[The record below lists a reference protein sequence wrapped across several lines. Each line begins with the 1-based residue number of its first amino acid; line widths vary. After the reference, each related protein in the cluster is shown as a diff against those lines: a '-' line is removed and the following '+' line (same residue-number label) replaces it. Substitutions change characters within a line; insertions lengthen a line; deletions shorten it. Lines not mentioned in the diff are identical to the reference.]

1 MNEIELT
8 PKQIVAELDKYIVGQ
23 GEAKK
28 SVAIALRN
36 RWRRKR
42 LSEDM
47 QNEIIPKNILLIGP
61 TGVGKT
67 EIARRLARLVGAPFI
82 KVEATKY
89 TEVGYV
95 GRDVEQIIRDLVAN
109 AIRMVQEQE
118 SQRYERKAEE
128 EANKRILQV
137 LWPKKKSVTDKVPN
151 PMDVFFSSGDE
162 GEEKEEPKQLEEP
175 MSGRRQQMLDDIRQ
189 HKMDDREIEVEV
201 AEQERTIQ
209 GILTG
214 NSTEELT
221 NNFQEMLGSILPKK
235 KKMKKMTI
243 AKARE
248 VFKEEELEKCLDM
261 DVIVDKAIEAT
272 EEAGIVFI
280 DEFDKI
286 AEKGRSNGPDVSR
299 EGVQRDILPIVEG
312 ATVNT
317 KYGPVKTDHILFI
330 AAGAFH
336 VSKPSDL
343 IPELQGRFPIR
354 VELQSLTVDD
364 FRRILTEP
372 NQSLV
377 KQYTALL
384 ATDGVTLEF
393 TDDGINAIAEYA
405 HRVNQETEN
414 IGARRLHTILEK
426 ILENVAYEAPD
437 IETKHIVIDKAFVA
451 DKLNDVVQNVDLSHY
466 ICKKAYS
473 AVKTAYSMNKSK
485 PA

>member
-1 MNEIELT
+1 MEQSSWT
-8 PKQIVAELDKYIVGQ
+8 PKQIVAELNKYIVGQ
-23 GEAKK
+23 GDAKK

-42 LSEDM
+42 LSEEM
-47 QNEIIPKNILLIGP
+47 QDEIIPKNILLIGP

-67 EIARRLARLVGAPFI
+67 EIARRLAKLVGAPFI

-95 GRDVEQIIRDLVAN
+95 GRDVEQMIRDLVAN

-118 SQRYERKAEE
+118 SQRYEEKAEA

-137 LWPKKKSVTDKVPN
+137 FWPKKSVVEKVKN
-151 PMDVFFSSGDE
+151 PMDVFFGSDDDE
-162 GEEKEEPKQLEEP
+162 TKEEPKQLEEGN
-175 MSGRRQQMLDDIRQ
+175 SDRRQKML
-189 HKMDDREIEVEV
+189 DREIEVEV
-201 AEQERTIQ
+201 AEQGPGFQ

-221 NNFQEMLGSILPKK
+221 NNFQEMLGSIMPKK
-235 KKMKKMTI
+235 KKKKKMTV

-248 VFKEEELEKCLDM
+248 IFKEEELEKCLDM
-261 DVIVDKAIEAT
+261 DTIVDKAVAAT
-272 EEAGIVFI
+272 EESGIVFI

-286 AEKGRSNGPDVSR
+286 AEKGRTNGPDVSR

-354 VELQSLTVDD
+354 VELQSLTVED

-372 NQSLV
+372 SQSLV

-384 ATDGVTLEF
+384 ETEGLTLDF

-405 HRVNQETEN
+405 YRVNRETEN

-426 ILENVAYEAPD
+426 ILEDVAYEAPD
-437 IETKHIVIDKAFVA
+437 VDEKNIVIDKDFVA
-451 DKLNDVVQNVDLSHY
+451 GKLHDVVQNVDLSHY
-466 ICKKAYS
+466 IL
-473 AVKTAYSMNKSK
+473 
-485 PA
+485 

>member
-1 MNEIELT
+1 MEQASWT
-8 PKQIVAELDKYIVGQ
+8 PKQIVAELNKYIVGQ

-42 LSEDM
+42 LSEAM
-47 QNEIIPKNILLIGP
+47 QDEIIPKNILLIGP

-67 EIARRLARLVGAPFI
+67 EIARRLAKLVGAPFI

-95 GRDVEQIIRDLVAN
+95 GRDVEQMIRDLVAN

-118 SQRYERKAEE
+118 SQRYEEKAEA

-137 LWPKKKSVTDKVPN
+137 FWPKKSVAEKVKN
-151 PMDVFFSSGDE
+151 PMDVFFGSDDDE
-162 GEEKEEPKQLEEP
+162 AKEEPKQLEEGN
-175 MSGRRQQMLDDIRQ
+175 SDRRQKMLEDICA
-189 HKMDDREIEVEV
+189 HKMDEREIEVEV
-201 AEQERTIQ
+201 AEQSPGFQ

-221 NNFQEMLGSILPKK
+221 NNFQEMLGSIMPKK
-235 KKMKKMTI
+235 KKKKKMTV

-248 VFKEEELEKCLDM
+248 IFKEEELEKCLDM
-261 DVIVDKAIEAT
+261 DTIVDKAVAAT
-272 EEAGIVFI
+272 EESGIVFI

-286 AEKGRSNGPDVSR
+286 AEKGRTNGPEVSR

-354 VELQSLTVDD
+354 VELQSLTVED

-372 NQSLV
+372 SQSLV

-384 ATDGVTLEF
+384 ETEGLTLEF

-405 HRVNQETEN
+405 YRVNRETEN

-426 ILENVAYEAPD
+426 ILEDVAYEAPD
-437 IETKHIVIDKAFVA
+437 IDEKHIVINQEFVA
-451 DKLNDVVQNVDLSHY
+451 GKLHDVVQNVDLSHY
-466 ICKKAYS
+466 IL
-473 AVKTAYSMNKSK
+473 
-485 PA
+485 